1 MTAGE
6 DPEMDGDIRRPNPFR
21 WLGYAF
27 GARLPARN
35 RRWVLHDVT
44 TRTWV
49 LRHLL
54 RTTVQLIPLLALL
67 FLVVP
72 GPSWVRLGA
81 IASGAVIGYFYSMV
95 YVVEACETRVMKAG
109 YPVGAA
115 ASTRE
120 ARRAEQHVDARLR
133 HDREFG
139 ADRDRDDRRG

>member
-1 MTAGE
+1 
-6 DPEMDGDIRRPNPFR
+6 MDDRIRRPHPFR
-21 WLGYAF
+21 WVAYAF
-27 GARLPARN
+27 GARLPVRN

-54 RTTVQLIPLLALL
+54 RTTVQLIPLLVLL

-72 GPSWVRLGA
+72 GPAWVRLGA